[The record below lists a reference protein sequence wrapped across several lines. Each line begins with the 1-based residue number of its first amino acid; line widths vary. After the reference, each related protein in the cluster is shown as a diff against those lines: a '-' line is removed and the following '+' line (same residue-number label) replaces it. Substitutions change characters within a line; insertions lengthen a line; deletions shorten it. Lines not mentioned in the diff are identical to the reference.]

1 MPPIATADKWG
12 LTAAPIT
19 SAAIQPTAST
29 PRRTGGDPPPSPP
42 PRRAGVPVFRPWQQV
57 WQCNDIRVTITVRD
71 PDAIEYHLGG
81 MMDFIGPPAIAYSR
95 VGTGRT
101 PSAVPSNSN
110 SPASHSGLE
119 HGLIAQSC

>member
-12 LTAAPIT
+12 PYCGPNNERCDPTDCIDAA
-19 SAAIQPTAST
+19 QDW
-29 PRRTGGDPPPSPP
+29 GDPPPSPP